1 MIEYIAYALVGILA
15 GSVTGLIP
23 GLHINTIALIALG
36 LFYTYSFDPVNL
48 SIFILSMAITHSFM
62 DFIPSIYLGAPSSDT
77 VLSIQPGHKMLL
89 SGRGFE
95 AVALSVAGGI
105 FGIFFVLI
113 LLAVLFCVV
122 PLVYTRIRS
131 FIPFLLII
139 VQGYMI
145 LMEKNKF
152 GALLVC
158 SLSALY
164 GIVLMN
170 THIISQRY
178 TLFVMLTSLF
188 GISSLILSYATTNK
202 LPHQKPHFKI
212 KLNQTLSGSFVGF
225 VGGLVAG
232 TLPGLGSSQS
242 AILVQKFGRM
252 KSRKK
257 YITSLG
263 TINTIDILIS
273 VFSLYMIGKARSGSA
288 IVIQEVLEA
297 ITLDNIYLFLGIALF
312 STGIASL
319 LTLKI
324 GKVSAAHIH
333 KINYKKMVLTI
344 ILFLA
349 LLTFMYTGFAGL
361 LICATGIAIGVLPN
375 LLGTKKSLLMSCLI
389 APTILYLTGTDYMV
403 LKMLGL

>member
-1 MIEYIAYALVGILA
+1 MIECVVYVLFGILA

-48 SIFILSMAITHSFM
+48 SIFILSMGITHSFM

-95 AVALSVAGGI
+95 ALALSVVGGI
-105 FGIFFVLI
+105 FGIFFVFVLF
-113 LLAVLFCVV
+113 AVLFCVV
-122 PLVYTRIRS
+122 PVVYTYIRS
-131 FIPFLLII
+131 SIPFLLII
-139 VQGYMI
+139 VQVYMI
-145 LMEKNKF
+145 VIEKNKC
-152 GALLVC
+152 GAVLVTF
-158 SLSALY
+158 LSAMY

-170 THIISQRY
+170 THLISQRY

-202 LPHQKPHFKI
+202 LPPQKAHFKI
-212 KLNQTLSGSFVGF
+212 RLKQTLSGSLIGF

-242 AILVQKFGRM
+242 AILVQKFGRV
-252 KSRKK
+252 KGRKK

-288 IVIQEVLEA
+288 IVINEVLEV
-297 ITLDNIYLFLGIALF
+297 ITMNNIYLFLGIALF
-312 STGIASL
+312 STGMASL

-333 KINYKKMVLTI
+333 KIDYKKMVLAI

-361 LICATGIAIGVLPN
+361 FICAIGIFIGVLPN
-375 LLGTKKSLLMSCLI
+375 ILGTKKSLLMTCLI
-389 APTILYLTGTDYMV
+389 APTILYLTGMDCVV
-403 LKMLGL
+403 LSMLGL